1 MTVDRFD
8 EDRWD
13 GYDLDW
19 ERPPYRA
26 ALNDG
31 PYGDPQEVIPY
42 TPVAVGHSYGD
53 CTCETSAPDRDGNRD
68 LLENP
73 ECPIHGPLG

>member
-13 GYDLDW
+13 GYEADDVVVTL
-19 ERPPYRA
+19 
-26 ALNDG
+26 
-31 PYGDPQEVIPY
+31 Y

-68 LLENP
+68 LFENP
-73 ECPIHGPLG
+73 ECPIHGAA